1 MRFNI
6 NRHCFLLIWGLL
18 YTTVVCSEPIES
30 GASNTIYF
38 YNPETNINNFVSLK
52 MSFDTFL
59 SKFGN
64 YRFQPFNNKDIFEQQ
79 VLKQKKGIYL
89 LSSWHYQY
97 LRTQLDMQPLMVGVS
112 KGVSTQKKV
121 LSVKNNLTKVEQLN
135 GKTIASSGSEQ
146 YTKNLLITMLGDN
159 VKTLLSTVKLVLVPK
174 DIDALMAVGFGMADA
189 ALTSEKSLDNLQ
201 KLNPKQFKQLFVLK
215 KSKNNYLSLAVSP
228 IPLSQNADELLDI
241 LEKMGIN
248 PDGEVRL
255 RMLGLDGWRRLSPQE
270 QVLLKQGHNGL

>member
-6 NRHCFLLIWGLL
+6 NRHCFLLIWVLL
-18 YTTVVCSEPIES
+18 YTPVVCSESNKS

-59 SKFGN
+59 SNFGD
-64 YRFQPFNNKDIFEQQ
+64 YRFQPFNNKDIFEQH
-79 VLKQKKGIYL
+79 LKQNKGIYL

-97 LRTQLDMQPLMVGVS
+97 LRTQVNMQPLMVGVS

-121 LSVKNNLTKVEQLN
+121 LSVKNNLTKIEQLN

-146 YTKNLLITMLGDN
+146 YTKNLLTTMLGDN
-159 VKTLLSTVKLVLVPK
+159 GKTLLSTVKLVLVPK

-189 ALTSEKSLDNLQ
+189 ALTSEKSLDNLR
-201 KLNPKQFKQLFVLK
+201 KLNPKQFKQLSVLK
-215 KSKNNYLSLAVSP
+215 KSEKNYLALAVSP
-228 IPLSQNADELLDI
+228 VPLSQNADELLDI

-270 QVLLKQGHNGL
+270 QVLLKQGHKGL